1 MADQHDH
8 EARARRLGE
17 TVARVRR
24 LIAPVNSA
32 PATEHE
38 RRLAQAIEELAAAV
52 EALATPTGSG
62 GTPPDWPE
70 VDEG

>member
-1 MADQHDH
+1 MTDQHDH

-17 TVARVRR
+17 TVARVRQ

-32 PATEHE
+32 PTTEHE

-52 EALATPTGSG
+52 EALANPTGSD
-62 GTPPDWPE
+62 GTPHDWPE
-70 VDEG
+70 ADEG

>member
-24 LIAPVNSA
+24 LVAPVNSA

-38 RRLAQAIEELAAAV
+38 RRLAQATEELAAAV
-52 EALATPTGSG
+52 EALATLVQDSR
-62 GTPPDWPE
+62 TPPDWPK